1 MLDNS
6 PGLCYTTIRKR
17 KEPKTMKRKQY
28 YKNSRTGECTEKR
41 VQAIEWYRGK
51 DEVEV
56 WYWSEVC
63 GEWLCGIKWV
73 W

>member
-1 MLDNS
+1 
-6 PGLCYTTIRKR
+6 
-17 KEPKTMKRKQY
+17 MKRKQY

>member
-1 MLDNS
+1 
-6 PGLCYTTIRKR
+6 
-17 KEPKTMKRKQY
+17 MKRKQY
-28 YKNSRTGECTEKR
+28 YKNSRTGERTEKR
-41 VQAIEWYRGK
+41 VQAIEWYRSK